1 MHTTLDVHH
10 HLHCIFTFYILCHC
24 KSSILCLCIPSTDI
38 KADAKTLHYCS
49 SSSDNAEHLVIVFS
63 KAHSP
68 LPLSPA

>member
-10 HLHCIFTFYILCHC
+10 HLHCIFTFYDTVNLLHC
-24 KSSILCLCIPSTDI
+24 ACLPSTDI
-38 KADAKTLHYCS
+38 KAGTKTLHYCS